1 MPTNLDQS
9 NNQVSVTT
17 TIIADHKSV
26 FFERDL
32 RAERSRILVDALG
45 HGFTILRQT
54 LARLL
59 FSYLIRASG
68 AQDSSRAKVSGPSQ
82 VEPGS

>member
-1 MPTNLDQS
+1 MPTNLDQT

-32 RAERSRILVDALG
+32 RAERSRIVIDALG
-45 HGFTILRQT
+45 HGLNILRQS

-59 FSYLIRASG
+59 FSYLIRPSG
-68 AQDSSRAKVSGPSQ
+68 SQDSFRAK
-82 VEPGS
+82 